1 MHTQQYKYS
10 QRQLPTGGATSMV
23 QHLRSL
29 EKSDAISLTRGCLAV
44 TTLFFLS
51 GQSAYAVGSA
61 SLAYFIVHGALN
73 LPAQWMMLSGLSMA
87 ASLGSWILLAMAS
100 KVPSGHAS
108 SGVSQLWL
116 WGTIVQK
123 LTGLVLAYAI
133 YVDYKGT
140 LVTGVVAS
148 TRGGDGGD
156 DSKVQ
161 GGHLELRIQILAGR
175 NLVPK
180 DMNIFG
186 RKTRSD
192 PYVIL
197 YHGIN
202 KMGKTSIIYK
212 TLNPVWE
219 NELCRSPVLPEAL
232 DYCKEIEAHVFDH
245 DLLSED
251 DPMGTVYIP
260 IPETHNSKVT
270 GWYQVENGKG
280 PDFCKNASGE
290 LYLSI
295 EVRRSLTRNSMAG
308 SFRSMPHEAEKEKL
322 DRSSVKQGRREVLY

>member
-1 MHTQQYKYS
+1 
-10 QRQLPTGGATSMV
+10 MV
-23 QHLRSL
+23 QYLRSL
-29 EKSDAISLTRGCLAV
+29 EMSDIISLTRGCLAA

-51 GQSAYAVGSA
+51 GQSAYAIGSS

-73 LPAQWMMLSGLSMA
+73 LPAQWIILSGLSMT

-108 SGVSQLWL
+108 SGVSQLWF

-123 LTGLVLAYAI
+123 LVGLVLAFAI
-133 YVDYKGT
+133 YVDYKG
-140 LVTGVVAS
+140 VSATGVVAP
-148 TRGGDGGD
+148 TGGDGE
-156 DSKVQ
+156 DSKFQ
-161 GGHLELRIQILAGR
+161 GHLELRIQILAGR

-192 PYVIL
+192 PYVVL
-197 YHGIN
+197 YHGEN

-232 DYCKEIEAHVFDH
+232 EYCKEIEAHVFDH

-270 GWYQVENGKG
+270 GWYQVENGSG

-290 LYLSI
+290 IYLSI
-295 EVRRSLTRNSMAG
+295 EVRRSLTRNQLAG
-308 SFRSMPHEAEKEKL
+308 SFRSMPNAPEKEKL